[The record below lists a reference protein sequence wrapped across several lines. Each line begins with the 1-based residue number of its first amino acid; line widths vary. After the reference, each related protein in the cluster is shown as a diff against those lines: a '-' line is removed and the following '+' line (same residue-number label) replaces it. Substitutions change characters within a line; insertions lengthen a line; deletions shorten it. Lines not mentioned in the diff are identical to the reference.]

1 MSDVVIWLIVAAVL
15 VIVVVG
21 LLMVMRSR
29 KRRKSNSGIGL
40 PDLGAVS
47 TDAVD
52 KEQAASE
59 PRPDTRNPSNTGGQP
74 DQRTP

>member
-1 MSDVVIWLIVAAVL
+1 MSDVVMWLIVGMVL

-29 KRRKSNSGIGL
+29 KQRQSGSNIGL

-47 TDAVD
+47 ADLD
-52 KEQAASE
+52 KEQAASD
-59 PRPDTRNPSNTGGQP
+59 PRPDTRNPSNTAGQP
-74 DQRTP
+74 DQRPR

>member
-1 MSDVVIWLIVAAVL
+1 MSDVVMWLIVAAVL

-29 KRRKSNSGIGL
+29 KRRQSGSNIGL

-47 TDAVD
+47 ADDLD
-52 KEQAASE
+52 KEQRASD
-59 PRPDTRNPSNTGGQP
+59 PRPDGRNPSNTADQP
-74 DQRTP
+74 DQRPR

>member
-1 MSDVVIWLIVAAVL
+1 MSDVVMWLIVAAVL

-29 KRRKSNSGIGL
+29 KRRQSGSGIGL

-47 TDAVD
+47 THAGD

-59 PRPDTRNPSNTGGQP
+59 PRPNTRNPSNTADQP
-74 DQRTP
+74 DQRPR